1 MTSHERAMQLARVM
15 AALLVEV
22 RVECGQDKT
31 VKMWTAA
38 IKKGI
43 KNEDTDKQ
51 TMEGVPGSP

>member
-1 MTSHERAMQLARVM
+1 M